1 MLNRIIIKNFFS
13 FHDENTIILHKGVNL
28 LLGINGSGKTSFIN
42 ALRLLFEGISEN
54 SKLEDLIQAQWG
66 GFDQIVNCT
75 GKEMKEAIQIT
86 YVFNGEII
94 SKYNPASNFHSD
106 VYYQIT
112 IHPLGNT
119 DYYLDEKIFT
129 KRADDSD
136 SPFIFLDFHNGK
148 GKLSTRTED
157 EGIQLLEYDND
168 DFGGGHELVLKR
180 ITDPIHYLPL
190 HTLHRG
196 IEAMSVYN
204 SFDTGESSSLRK
216 LSPYSTGTK
225 LWKNGENLTQILN
238 YLCNNHSLDFDR
250 IEENLHKVNPTY
262 KSIHIDNMS
271 GQAYLTLREKNLN
284 KAVGA
289 LHLSDGT
296 LRFLLLESIF
306 LNPNRG
312 KLVAID
318 EPERGLH
325 PDMIKAVSD
334 MIKVAAKESKLIIA
348 THSPQLLNQ
357 FTLDDI
363 LVFEKDDGNS
373 TVVKSISEDDFP
385 EDKDCSLPG
394 LLWLNG
400 EIGGKRW

>member
-1 MLNRIIIKNFFS
+1 MLNRIIIKDFFS
-13 FHDENTIILHKGVNL
+13 FKGKNEIILNHGINL

-42 ALRLLFEGISEN
+42 ALRLLFEGMSEN

-75 GKEMKEAIQIT
+75 GKEKSNNIQIT
-86 YVFNGEII
+86 YVFGCETVNR
-94 SKYNPASNFHSD
+94 YNSWQPFHSD
-106 VYYQIT
+106 IYYQIT
-112 IHPLGNT
+112 IFPLGNT

-129 KRADDSD
+129 KHSDDSD
-136 SPFIFLDFHNGK
+136 TPFIFLDFHNGK
-148 GKLSTRTED
+148 GKLSTRTEN
-157 EGIQLLEYDND
+157 EGIQLLEYENG

-190 HTLHRG
+190 HALHRA

-204 SFDTGESSSLRK
+204 SFDTGESSPLRK

-250 IEENLHKVNPTY
+250 IEEILHKVNPTY
-262 KSIHIDNMS
+262 KSIHIDNVS
-271 GQAYLTLREKNLN
+271 GQAYLTLRERNLN
-284 KAVGA
+284 KAIGA

-296 LRFLLLESIF
+296 LKFLLLESIF

-312 KLVAID
+312 NLVAID

-334 MIKVAAKESKLIIA
+334 MIKNAAKESQLIIA
-348 THSPQLLNQ
+348 TYSPQLLNQ
-357 FTLDDI
+357 FTLEDI
-363 LVFEKDDGNS
+363 LVFEKNEENS